1 MARMTQTTRRMA
13 LAGAAA
19 ALGVGAWRFFTA
31 PRALTSEERQA
42 RHAIPLSR
50 PENGMQVYHLGHS
63 LVGRDMPAFLA
74 QIAAQAGLGEHRY
87 HSQLGWGTSLRTHW
101 EAGEPITGFDD
112 MNHPP
117 AWRDPFEALD
127 SGAYDSLIMTEM
139 VELRDAIR
147 WHDSPRYL
155 ARWAA
160 RARQG
165 RADIRIYLFESWHGL
180 DVEDGWLERLDRD
193 PPELW
198 EGTLLAQAMAQPDS
212 GTIHIIPTG
221 RVMAALVREV
231 EGQGGMPG
239 MADRRDLFL
248 RDADGE
254 LDPIHVGDLGNYLN
268 ALVHFSV
275 LYQRPPPI
283 ALQALLRADGSD
295 ATLPPDALAALMRD
309 ICWRVVTGL
318 PATGLPMEGT
328 SL

>member
-1 MARMTQTTRRMA
+1 MHKWIAA
-13 LAGAAA
+13 GAGAALVVLAAWGGWRYLTAPHALDPDAQA
-19 ALGVGAWRFFTA
+19 ALYRTPLPA
-31 PRALTSEERQA
+31 P
-42 RHAIPLSR
+42 PG
-50 PENGMQVYHLGHS
+50 GMDVFHLGHS
-63 LVGRDMPAFLA
+63 LTGRDMPAMVAQLA
-74 QIAAQAGLGEHRY
+74 TAAGIDGHRH

-127 SGAYDSLIMTEM
+127 AGGYDSLILTEM

-147 WHDSPRYL
+147 WHESGRYL

-165 RADIRIYLFESWHGL
+165 RPDIRIYLFESWHGL
-180 DVEDGWLERLDRD
+180 DVAEGWLERLDRD

-198 EGTLLAQAMAQPDS
+198 EGTLLAQAMAQPGT

-221 RVMAALVREV
+221 RVMAALVRAV
-231 EGQGGMPG
+231 EGRGGLPG

-248 RDADGE
+248 RDANGE

-268 ALVHFSV
+268 ALVHFCV

-283 ALQALLRADGSD
+283 ALKALLRADGSD
-295 ATLPPDALAALMRD
+295 ATLPPDALDALMRD

-318 PATGLPMEGT
+318 PETGVPMEGT
-328 SL
+328 SP

>member
-1 MARMTQTTRRMA
+1 MKRRWLIAGLGAVAAFVSAAYFRRMLTRLDALSAPELAARYSAA
-13 LAGAAA
+13 LAP
-19 ALGVGAWRFFTA
+19 VD
-31 PRALTSEERQA
+31 
-42 RHAIPLSR
+42 H
-50 PENGMQVYHLGHS
+50 GMRVYHLGHS

-127 SGAYDSLIMTEM
+127 AGGYDSLILTEM

-147 WHDSPRYL
+147 WHESGRYL

-165 RADIRIYLFESWHGL
+165 RPDIRIYLFESWHGL
-180 DVEDGWLERLDRD
+180 DVAEGWLERLDRD

-198 EGTLLAQAMAQPDS
+198 EGTLLAQAMAQPGT

-221 RVMAALVREV
+221 RVMAALVRAV
-231 EGQGGMPG
+231 EGRGGLPG

-248 RDADGE
+248 RDANGE

-268 ALVHFSV
+268 ALVHFCV

-283 ALQALLRADGSD
+283 ALKALLRADGSD
-295 ATLPPDALAALMRD
+295 ATLPPDALDALMRD

-318 PATGLPMEGT
+318 PETGVPMEGT
-328 SL
+328 SP